1 MSRLTEQRVLDA
13 LGGVH
18 DDNRRRDVVGAGMIS
33 GLTVKQGNV
42 FFAIEVP
49 ADQGADKEPLRA
61 ACVKAVDVLP
71 GVVSVT
77 AVLTA
82 HGDGPPASASAP
94 GARREAT
101 PESTQEARPA
111 DIPGI
116 GAIVA
121 VASAK
126 GGVGKST
133 TAVNLAL
140 ALSQLGLAVG
150 LMDADIYGPSI
161 PRMMGVDRRPQ
172 SADRQKIEPL
182 SAFGVPTMS
191 IGYLV
196 AKDTP
201 MIWRGP
207 MVQSALEQL
216 LREVNWG
223 VLDVLVIDLPPGT
236 GDAQLTLCQRVP
248 LTGAVIVSTPQ
259 DVALADVRKGINM
272 FAKVNVP
279 ILGVIENMSF
289 YRCPHCGERS
299 EIFGHGGARTTAA
312 EFGAEFLGEIP
323 LHIAIRETSDAGQPI
338 VVSQP
343 DSAEA
348 GAYRGI
354 AERLRGR
361 IDAAQEAATVSAP
374 RIVIQ

>member
-1 MSRLTEQRVLDA
+1 MSKLTEQSVLEV
-13 LGGVH
+13 LGGVR
-18 DDNRRRDVVGAGMIS
+18 DDDRDGDVVSAGMIS
-33 GLTVKQGNV
+33 GLVVKQGNV
-42 FFAIEVP
+42 FFTIEVP
-49 ADQGADKEPLRA
+49 ADQGAAKEPLRQ
-61 ACVKAVDVLP
+61 ACEKAIDRLP

-82 HGDGPPASASAP
+82 HSDSATAPTTSAP
-94 GARREAT
+94 QTRNDPPKHT
-101 PESTQEARPA
+101 KDSRPA
-111 DIPGI
+111 EIPGI
-116 GAIVA
+116 LAIVA

-140 ALSQLGLAVG
+140 ALSKLGLAVG

-161 PRMMGVDRRPQ
+161 PRMMGVDQRPQ
-172 SADRQKIEPL
+172 SPDRQRIEAL
-182 SAFGVPTMS
+182 HAFGIPTMS

-196 AKDTP
+196 PKDTP

-207 MVQSALEQL
+207 MVQSAIEQL
-216 LREVNWG
+216 LREVIWG
-223 VLDVLVIDLPPGT
+223 ALDVLVIDLPPGT

-279 ILGVIENMSF
+279 ILGVIENMS
-289 YRCPHCGERS
+289 YHLCPHCGERS
-299 EIFGHGGARTTAA
+299 EIFGHGGAKATAE

-348 GAYRGI
+348 AAYTRI

-361 IDAAQEAATVSAP
+361 IDAAQETARMSAP

>member
-1 MSRLTEQRVLDA
+1 MSKLTEQSVLEV
-13 LGGVH
+13 LGGVR
-18 DDNRRRDVVGAGMIS
+18 DDDRDGDVVSAGMIS
-33 GLTVKQGNV
+33 GLVVKQGNV
-42 FFAIEVP
+42 FFTIEVP
-49 ADQGADKEPLRA
+49 ADQGAAKEPLRQ
-61 ACVKAVDVLP
+61 ACEKAIDRLP

-82 HGDGPPASASAP
+82 HSDSATAPTTSAP
-94 GARREAT
+94 QTRNDPPKHT
-101 PESTQEARPA
+101 KDSRPA
-111 DIPGI
+111 EIPGI
-116 GAIVA
+116 LAIVA

-140 ALSQLGLAVG
+140 ALSKLGLAVG

-161 PRMMGVDRRPQ
+161 PRMMGVDQRPQ
-172 SADRQKIEPL
+172 SPDRQRIEALP
-182 SAFGVPTMS
+182 AFGIPTMS

-196 AKDTP
+196 PKDTP

-207 MVQSALEQL
+207 MVQSAIEQL
-216 LREVNWG
+216 LREVIWG
-223 VLDVLVIDLPPGT
+223 ALDVLVIDLPPGT

-279 ILGVIENMSF
+279 ILGVIENMS
-289 YRCPHCGERS
+289 YHLCPHCGERS
-299 EIFGHGGARTTAA
+299 EIFGHGGAKATAE

-348 GAYRGI
+348 AAYTRI

-361 IDAAQEAATVSAP
+361 IDAAQETARMSAP

>member
-1 MSRLTEQRVLDA
+1 
-13 LGGVH
+13 
-18 DDNRRRDVVGAGMIS
+18 MIS
-33 GLTVKQGNV
+33 GLVVKQGNV

-49 ADQGADKEPLRA
+49 ADQGAAKEPLRQ
-61 ACVKAVDVLP
+61 ACEKAIDRLP

-82 HGDGPPASASAP
+82 HSDTATAPTTSAP
-94 GARREAT
+94 QTRN
-101 PESTQEARPA
+101 ESPKNTKDSRPA
-111 DIPGI
+111 EIPGI
-116 GAIVA
+116 LAIVA

-140 ALSQLGLAVG
+140 ALSKLGLAVG

-161 PRMMGVDRRPQ
+161 PRMMGVDQRPQ
-172 SADRQKIEPL
+172 SSDRQRIEALP
-182 SAFGVPTMS
+182 AFGVPTMS

-196 AKDTP
+196 PKDTP

-207 MVQSALEQL
+207 MVQSAIEQL
-216 LREVNWG
+216 LREVIWG
-223 VLDVLVIDLPPGT
+223 ALDVLVIDLPPGT

-279 ILGVIENMSF
+279 ILGVIENMS
-289 YRCPHCGERS
+289 YHLCPHCGERS
-299 EIFGHGGARTTAA
+299 EIFGHGGAKTTAK

-348 GAYRGI
+348 AAYTRI

-361 IDAAQEAATVSAP
+361 IDAAQEAARISAP

>member
-18 DDNRRRDVVGAGMIS
+18 DDNRGRDVVGAGMIS